1 VTLPEPILSFWVAS
15 LELGPRV
22 RHTPW
27 GTIVTDPRYPRVYE
41 ANHASVLTP
50 SPDLSL
56 HDVRAELHPALS
68 EAGASHEHIEFM
80 DAADDNP
87 AMRELLA
94 SSGEHDP
101 HVLMVYEGERPLGAA
116 RASSNEPTGIR
127 VVEVE
132 QPDGSF
138 WEHYRS
144 VPNEY
149 GEVLADDVLDQML
162 ARVQEILG
170 PAERFF
176 VGSVDGAIAGIVSVL
191 RLEGVACVDNVVTVS
206 AFRGRGVATAM
217 VTQAVSASLR
227 DGAKAVFLLAEEKSA
242 AQRLYR
248 RLGFRVRR
256 RCYSFTR
263 PFLRG
268 STTR

>member
-1 VTLPEPILSFWVAS
+1 MTLPEPILSFWVAS

-22 RHTPW
+22 RHMPW
-27 GTIVTDPRYPRVYE
+27 GMIVTDPRYARVYE
-41 ANHASVLTP
+41 ANHASVLAP

-56 HDVRAELHPALS
+56 QDIRDELHPAL
-68 EAGASHEHIEFM
+68 EEVGASHEHFEFM

-87 AMRELLA
+87 AMLELLA

-101 HVLMVYEGERPLGAA
+101 HVLMVYEGERPLGEA
-116 RASSNEPTGIR
+116 RASSNEPSGIR
-127 VVEVE
+127 VDEIE

-191 RLEGVACVDNVVTVS
+191 NLEGVACIDNVVTLS
-206 AFRGRGVATAM
+206 AFRGRGVATAT
-217 VTQAVSASLR
+217 VTRAVSASVR
-227 DGAKAVFLLAEEKSA
+227 AGAKAVFLLAEEKSA
-242 AQRLYR
+242 AQRLYH

-263 PFLRG
+263 PFLGG
-268 STTR
+268 SSAG

>member
-1 VTLPEPILSFWVAS
+1 MTLPEPILSFWVAS

-22 RHTPW
+22 RHTHW

-41 ANHASVLTP
+41 ANHASVLAP

-56 HDVRAELHPALS
+56 PDIRDELHPALKQ
-68 EAGASHEHIEFM
+68 AGASHEHIEFM
-80 DAADDNP
+80 DAAEDSP

-101 HVLMVYEGERPLGAA
+101 HVLMVYEGERPLGEA
-116 RASSNEPTGIR
+116 RALSNEPTGIR

-149 GEVLADDVLDQML
+149 GEVLSDDVLDQMV
-162 ARVQEILG
+162 ARVQDTFG

-176 VGSVDGAIAGIVSVL
+176 VGSMDGAIAGIVSVL
-191 RLEGVACVDNVVTVS
+191 NLEGVACVDNVVTLS
-206 AFRGRGVATAM
+206 AFRGRGVATAT
-217 VTQAVSASLR
+217 VTRAVSASLTA
-227 DGAKAVFLLAEEKSA
+227 GAKAVSLLAEENSA
-242 AQRLYR
+242 AQRLYQ

-263 PFLRG
+263 PFLGG
-268 STTR
+268 STAG

>member
-22 RHTPW
+22 RHTTW
-27 GTIVTDPRYPRVYE
+27 GAIVTDARYPRVYE
-41 ANHASVLTP
+41 ANHASVLTS
-50 SPDLSL
+50 SPELALQDIR
-56 HDVRAELHPALS
+56 DELHPALE

-80 DAADDNP
+80 DAADENP

-101 HVLMVYEGERPLGAA
+101 HVLMAYEDERPPGGT
-116 RASSNEPTGIR
+116 RGSSNEAPGIR
-127 VVEVE
+127 VEEIE

-138 WEHYRS
+138 WERYRS

-162 ARVQEILG
+162 ARVQKVFG
-170 PAERFF
+170 SAERFF
-176 VGSVDGAIAGIVSVL
+176 VGSVDGAFAGIVSVL
-191 RLEGVACVDNVVTVS
+191 NLEGVACIDNVVTLS
-206 AFRGRGVATAM
+206 PFRCRGVATAT
-217 VTQAVSASLR
+217 VTRAVSASLR
-227 DGAKAVFLLAEEKSA
+227 AGAKAVFLLAEENSA
-242 AQRLYR
+242 PQRLYQR
-248 RLGFRVRR
+248 IGFRVLR

-263 PFLRG
+263 PFHG
-268 STTR
+268 ETRAG